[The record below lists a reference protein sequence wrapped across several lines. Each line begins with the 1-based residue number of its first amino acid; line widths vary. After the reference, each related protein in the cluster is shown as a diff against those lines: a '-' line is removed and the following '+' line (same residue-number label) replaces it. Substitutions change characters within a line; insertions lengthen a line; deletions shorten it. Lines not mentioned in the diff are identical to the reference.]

1 MGRAMGRTLKETYD
15 ITVGAIVFCE
25 SGLWGWF
32 LLGQSSLVQR
42 ECLVFQIGLLPLL
55 SVVFFF
61 QQCGVI
67 SEHTKKMCTR

>member
-32 LLGQSSLVQR
+32 LLGQSSVGA
-42 ECLVFQIGLLPLL
+42 EGVS
-55 SVVFFF
+55 SVSNRSPAPPFSCILFPAMWSDF
-61 QQCGVI
+61 
-67 SEHTKKMCTR
+67 

>member
-1 MGRAMGRTLKETYD
+1 MKVDFG
-15 ITVGAIVFCE
+15 VGFYLVSLA
-25 SGLWGWF
+25 
-32 LLGQSSLVQR
+32 LVQR